1 ILIPSLLVTG
11 LGLLAVNQA
20 DSFVREQSRELA
32 LDRLQRLQSMI
43 DREWGRR
50 LRHLAFILDDADRRL
65 DRLGA
70 LRQDP
75 WVREVLV
82 VRQGRVEP
90 APPAVPYRLLPSAA
104 HDPRVAAIRAL
115 EGSSVAPEERR
126 RRALELVENANDP
139 SVELEA
145 LLLAAR
151 ASAPSAPMVA
161 AGDLETAIE
170 RFGRTVDESRLPRDV
185 SLLVWQID
193 LLSHVAEAGAERDAA
208 IRALVDALAHAEPFV
223 DDAFLLASQERAR
236 RAAPTEWDAVVGTFP
251 LRLESSTI
259 PRDELAQLIGA
270 LARAPRGDVG
280 PE

>member
-1 ILIPSLLVTG
+1 MLRQIKGFVGNIPVGLIATVLVAILIPSLLVTG

-115 EGSSVAPEERR
+115 EGSSVAPE
-126 RRALELVENANDP
+126 
-139 SVELEA
+139 
-145 LLLAAR
+145 
-151 ASAPSAPMVA
+151 
-161 AGDLETAIE
+161 
-170 RFGRTVDESRLPRDV
+170 
-185 SLLVWQID
+185 
-193 LLSHVAEAGAERDAA
+193 
-208 IRALVDALAHAEPFV
+208 
-223 DDAFLLASQERAR
+223 
-236 RAAPTEWDAVVGTFP
+236 
-251 LRLESSTI
+251 
-259 PRDELAQLIGA
+259 
-270 LARAPRGDVG
+270 
-280 PE
+280 